1 MFYRLWHLSP
11 LRVTFTKLEKQPREK
26 KKKKGPKYTFL
37 TFNNVKQMAL
47 FLLHETN
54 QPMNPTYFN
63 SQKLRSNLLRDK
75 GGTKDGHSYH
85 HLHKKLD

>member
-26 KKKKGPKYTFL
+26 KKKGPKYTFL

-47 FLLHETN
+47 FFIARNQSTDESHLLQFSKTKIK
-54 QPMNPTYFN
+54 P
-63 SQKLRSNLLRDK
+63 SQ
-75 GGTKDGHSYH
+75 G
-85 HLHKKLD
+85 